1 MGLRERQ
8 ILALIAKAIERSPST
23 RPPLRIFNTPRRD
36 VGHTHRAGREI
47 FPLSAIFRS
56 RAVRSPEQRHE
67 ARLRFR

>member
-1 MGLRERQ
+1 VVAHR
-8 ILALIAKAIERSPST
+8 AKAIERSPSI

-36 VGHTHRAGREI
+36 VGHTHCVAREI
-47 FPLSAIFRS
+47 FPLLAIFRS